1 MRLDSGLAQANFGP
15 VPGGRLPAGGRY
27 AARTGGCG
35 TARALEIR
43 RVFSGIA
50 AHSRREANAR
60 ASFLVLRVRAGAY
73 FAAHANSSLQS
84 GLGLNAAP
92 PLCPPSPARAP
103 KRVLFPGGVRTAARS
118 GDPAGPLA
126 PPAPFPSGHLCT
138 PKPCSHACRLAPWRS
153 SRPCYFSGSRR
164 TRRGTSGSSS
174 CRLPALFLL
183 PPGFFATSSF
193 PRCPSSCPP
202 TSPPGF
208 FATSSL
214 RAAS

>member
-1 MRLDSGLAQANFGP
+1 M
-15 VPGGRLPAGGRY
+15 
-27 AARTGGCG
+27 
-35 TARALEIR
+35 
-43 RVFSGIA
+43 
-50 AHSRREANAR
+50 
-60 ASFLVLRVRAGAY
+60 LRVRAGAY

-174 CRLPALFLL
+174 CRLPGCAARILTASGDLGAADACTRRALGRAIPLAGRGEGWSAPQLPLAHLTNSPRSLL
-183 PPGFFATSSF
+183 VPVGDFISRT
-193 PRCPSSCPP
+193 R
-202 TSPPGF
+202 
-208 FATSSL
+208 SL
-214 RAAS
+214 RRSKPAAIGTR